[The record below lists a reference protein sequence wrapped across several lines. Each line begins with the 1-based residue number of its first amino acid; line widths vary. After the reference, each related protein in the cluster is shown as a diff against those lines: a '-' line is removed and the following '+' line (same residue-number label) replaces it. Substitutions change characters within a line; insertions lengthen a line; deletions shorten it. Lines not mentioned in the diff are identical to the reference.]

1 MEICT
6 TDIKKT
12 IKYLSDSL
20 KLYDRRSEQRY
31 VGRAQMIRRLIKKLS
46 KKLNTEE
53 NDKRGID

>member
-6 TDIKKT
+6 TDLRKT

-20 KLYDRRSEQRY
+20 ELYDKRNEQRY

-53 NDKRGID
+53 NDKRRID

>member
-6 TDIKKT
+6 TDLKKT

-20 KLYDRRSEQRY
+20 ELYDRRNELRY
-31 VGRAQMIRRLIKKLS
+31 IGRAQMIRRLIKKLS